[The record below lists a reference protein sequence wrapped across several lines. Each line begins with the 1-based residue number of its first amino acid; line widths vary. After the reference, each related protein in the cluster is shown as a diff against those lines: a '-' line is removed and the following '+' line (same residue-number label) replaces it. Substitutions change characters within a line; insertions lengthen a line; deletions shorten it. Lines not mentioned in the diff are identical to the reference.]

1 MALNGEKKLSLW
13 FDEEDS
19 KKVGPYQ
26 ITFVMSNGQVLE
38 ASTGKAPA
46 AQAAPAATV
55 TKADRAA
62 VFSSAKP
69 ALVNLDLVGKNK
81 VLAASGSKD
90 MALNVKITGRGN
102 VTALVLTDNSGKG
115 WDTLASNNGRWL
127 IGVRE
132 GNKSTQP
139 EKRDRTHSRCGT
151 KTYQLL
157 MQDNGTLA
165 KKNGK
170 LKLIVTWWRRTSNRI
185 VTELVSAKV
194 HLKLQK
200 GPAFGRSYLLK
211 AGP

>member
-1 MALNGEKKLSLW
+1 
-13 FDEEDS
+13 
-19 KKVGPYQ
+19 
-26 ITFVMSNGQVLE
+26 MSNGQVLE

-55 TKADRAA
+55 TKADRAVA
-62 VFSSAKP
+62 FASAKP
-69 ALVNLDLVGKNK
+69 AVANIDLVGKNK
-81 VLAASGSKD
+81 KRAASGSKD
-90 MALNVKITGRGN
+90 MALNVKITGKGN

-132 GNKSTQP
+132 GNKVLNQKNGTVRIP
-139 EKRDRTHSRCGT
+139 VNGT

-170 LKLIVTWWRRTSNRI
+170 LKLIVTWGDGQ
-185 VTELVSAKV
+185 VTESSLNW
-194 HLKLQK
+194 
-200 GPAFGRSYLLK
+200 
-211 AGP
+211 